1 MRKLVTI
8 TAAAALLAGGVAE
21 ARKGDGKQ
29 GKRPQTIALPAGWQ
43 PEGIAAKGNQLYAG
57 SLANGAIYTVDTKGR
72 KGRVLYAGRQG
83 RNANGIQVA
92 GRNLLVAGGRSGQLY
107 VYDRKTGREVGAY
120 DVDGTFVNDVAILGK
135 TAYFTDSEQPVLHT
149 LPKKG
154 TGTPGRVPIT
164 GDLQYVPEGLDAN
177 GIVATKGTLIT
188 VQSATG
194 KLFTIDPQTGVSK
207 QIDLGGAVL
216 TNGDG
221 LLIKGR
227 TLYVVQNRLNKI
239 AVVALSEDLA
249 TGRVV
254 REITDPDFAVPT
266 TIARAAGA
274 LYAVNAKFG
283 TPPTPET
290 PYEIV
295 RVGAASSPRGS
306 NAVGEDR

>member
-8 TAAAALLAGGVAE
+8 TAAAALLAGGAAAE
-21 ARKGDGKQ
+21 AKSGKGKSGKGDGK
-29 GKRPQTIALPAGWQ
+29 GNRPETIALPNGWQ

-57 SLANGAIYTVDTKGR
+57 SLKDGAVYTVDTKGR
-72 KGRVLYAGRQG
+72 GGRVLVPGVAG

-107 VYDRKTGREVGAY
+107 VYDRKTGKEVGAY
-120 DVDGTFVNDVAILGK
+120 DVDGTFVNDVALLGGQ
-135 TAYFTDSEQPVLHT
+135 AYFTDSEEQQLYV

-154 TGTPGRVPIT
+154 VGTPKTLPIT
-164 GDLQYVPEGLDAN
+164 GDLVYGDGLDAN

-188 VQSATG
+188 VQSSTG
-194 KLFTIDPQTGVSK
+194 KLFAIDPDTGVSK
-207 QIDLGGAVL
+207 AIDLGGAVL

-227 TLYVVQNRLNKI
+227 TLYVVQNRLNQI
-239 AVVALSEDLA
+239 AVVELSDDLA
-249 TGRVV
+249 SGRVV
-254 REITDPDFAVPT
+254 KTIKDPDFAVPT
-266 TIARAAGA
+266 TIAKAAGV

-283 TPPTPET
+283 TTPTPET

-295 RVGAASSPRGS
+295 RVG
-306 NAVGEDR
+306 